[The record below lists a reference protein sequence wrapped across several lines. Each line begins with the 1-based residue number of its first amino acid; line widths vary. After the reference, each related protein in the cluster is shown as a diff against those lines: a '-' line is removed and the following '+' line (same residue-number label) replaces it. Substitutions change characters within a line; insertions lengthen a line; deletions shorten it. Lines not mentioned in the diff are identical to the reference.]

1 MHKCVYNTFRG
12 TMTVLKFYFNSLVA
26 LEKNGF
32 KFGFTVVY
40 FSIIYMTTV
49 TAQGNVILTILGQ
62 KIFFIKNPQKD
73 MI

>member
-1 MHKCVYNTFRG
+1 MRKCVYNTFRR

-40 FSIIYMTTV
+40 FSTIYMTTV
-49 TAQGNVILTILGQ
+49 TAQGNVILAILG
-62 KIFFIKNPQKD
+62 
-73 MI
+73 

>member
-1 MHKCVYNTFRG
+1 MHKCVYNTFRR

-49 TAQGNVILTILGQ
+49 TAQGSVILAILGQ

>member
-1 MHKCVYNTFRG
+1 MHKCVYNTFRR

-40 FSIIYMTTV
+40 FSTV
-49 TAQGNVILTILGQ
+49 TAQGNVILAILG
-62 KIFFIKNPQKD
+62 
-73 MI
+73 

>member
-1 MHKCVYNTFRG
+1 MHRCVYNTFRR

-49 TAQGNVILTILGQ
+49 TAQGNVILAILG
-62 KIFFIKNPQKD
+62 
-73 MI
+73 

>member
-1 MHKCVYNTFRG
+1 MHKCVYNTFRR

-49 TAQGNVILTILGQ
+49 TAQGNVILAILGQ

>member
-1 MHKCVYNTFRG
+1 MHKCVYNTFRR
-12 TMTVLKFYFNSLVA
+12 TMTVLKFYFNSLVS

-49 TAQGNVILTILGQ
+49 TAQGNVILAILGQ